1 MYHIVSHRPQKIM
14 HTYTVYHITKIAR
27 AAKNDLVKYIH
38 ENYFLHKKSCTQT
51 YINTGQCPWDQ
62 KMVNWF
68 IYFITSLKRPR
79 LQFTHRIS
87 RLKQEKWQTR
97 SLIGKILGHFE
108 GIRFCKL
115 VFESFHWWSK
125 SKRIDRLDHRL
136 DKSPNYRWFF
146 KVFGFAIWIWRWKL
160 EKWQTRPV

>member
-27 AAKNDLVKYIH
+27 AAKNDFLKYIH
-38 ENYFLHKKSCTQT
+38 DNYLLHKKSCTQT

-68 IYFITSLKRPR
+68 TSSPL
-79 LQFTHRIS
+79 LNIMHLTHRIS

-97 SLIGKILGHFE
+97 SLIGKILDHFE
-108 GIRFCKL
+108 GIGFCNL
-115 VFESFHWWSK
+115 VFDSIHWSK
-125 SKRIDRLDHRL
+125 SRRIDRQDHRL

-146 KVFGFAIWIWRWKL
+146 KVFGPAIWIWRWKL